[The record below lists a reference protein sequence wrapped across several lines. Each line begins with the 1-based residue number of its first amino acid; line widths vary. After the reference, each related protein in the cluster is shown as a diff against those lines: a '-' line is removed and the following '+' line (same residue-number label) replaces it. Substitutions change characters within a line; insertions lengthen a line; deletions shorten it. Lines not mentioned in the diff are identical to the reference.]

1 MECPVCNNYINGD
14 ESFLNHHVNSHYE
27 KVSQQ
32 YSPKPSNPAG
42 SSKEHPSKRGAAGNH
57 LETPKPKLNTVL
69 IDQLK
74 TLIESSAEEEES
86 VVYFCHPATK
96 HISYDK
102 RDTSWGCG
110 YHNLQMLLSCL
121 LAMEEFDLNLKSM
134 PDVHQLQQL
143 LEHAWEAGFDTEGA
157 AQLGNHVVGTKTWIG
172 ATEVYCILSYL
183 GVRCLVTDF
192 YKYTGENNTHP
203 AVLTWVEN
211 YFTSNDS
218 GSSSSSES
226 GSRHRVVITKKPPLY
241 LQHQGHSRTIV
252 GIEKQANGARNLL
265 LFDPGNRPP
274 RNLASV
280 RGRDAHEAMSMFRCS
295 LRQLSKNRQYQ
306 IVNIDTSRSPVHQAQ
321 KVIRS
326 TRIP

>member
-1 MECPVCNNYINGD
+1 MECPVCNDYINGD
-14 ESFLNHHVNSHYE
+14 ESFISHHINSHHE
-27 KVSQQ
+27 NAQRRSLTSNSPESSKRSSHSTQETNGAHFEA
-32 YSPKPSNPAG
+32 PKP
-42 SSKEHPSKRGAAGNH
+42 R
-57 LETPKPKLNTVL
+57 LNTVL

-74 TLIESSAEEEES
+74 TLIESSEEEAS

-121 LAMEEFDLNLKSM
+121 LAMEDFDLNLKSM
-134 PDVHQLQQL
+134 PDVHQLQHL

-157 AQLGNHVVGTKTWIG
+157 AQLDNHVVGTKSWIG

-192 YKYTGENNTHP
+192 YKYTANDNTHP
-203 AVLTWVEN
+203 AILSWVES
-211 YFTSNDS
+211 YF
-218 GSSSSSES
+218 ES
-226 GSRHRVVITKKPPLY
+226 GSNPVSASSEHRVIITKKPPLY

-252 GIEKQANGARNLL
+252 GIEKRADGARNLL

-274 RNLASV
+274 LNLASIKGEDV
-280 RGRDAHEAMSMFRCS
+280 HAVMGLFRCS
-295 LRQLSKNRQYQ
+295 LRQLSKNPQYQ
-306 IVNIDTSRSPVHQAQ
+306 IVSIDMSHSPVHESQ

>member
-1 MECPVCNNYINGD
+1 MECPVCNDYINGD

-27 KVSQQ
+27 TASQQ
-32 YSPKPSNPAG
+32 QSQKSSNPAE
-42 SSKEHPSKRGAAGNH
+42 SSKEPHLAKGTNGNR
-57 LETPKPKLNTVL
+57 LEFPKPKLNTVL

-74 TLIESSAEEEES
+74 ILIESSEEEDS

-110 YHNLQMLLSCL
+110 YHNLQMVLSCL

-203 AVLTWVEN
+203 AVLDWVEN
-211 YFTSNDS
+211 YFGASDETTSKALNKS
-218 GSSSSSES
+218 GT
-226 GSRHRVVITKKPPLY
+226 RHRVVITKKPPLY
-241 LQHQGHSRTIV
+241 LQHQGKESMYWSV
-252 GIEKQANGARNLL
+252 GTLCVTCVLGCRPQ
-265 LFDPGNRPP
+265 PNRCW
-274 RNLASV
+274 
-280 RGRDAHEAMSMFRCS
+280 H
-295 LRQLSKNRQYQ
+295 
-306 IVNIDTSRSPVHQAQ
+306 
-321 KVIRS
+321 
-326 TRIP
+326 